1 MDTKEIILEIGRK
14 ARAASRAMAKLDT
27 RAKNAC
33 LSAMAD
39 ALDKNAAK
47 IIAANSLDMKNGEAL
62 GLTSALLDRLML
74 NEKRVSDMATAIRT
88 LVALEDPSGRILST
102 KTRPNGLVIQKV
114 SVPIGVVGIIYESR
128 PNVTSDAA
136 TLCIK
141 AGNACILR
149 GGKEAL
155 NSNLAIAEA
164 LMEGG
169 RAAGLPENA
178 MQVIPITDR
187 EAIKDLVRMD
197 QYLDVIVPRG
207 GHQLIETIVEHSRV
221 PVIKHAHGV
230 CHVYIDKAADLD
242 MAEQIA
248 VNAKCQRPGVCNAM
262 ETLLIHRDVAA
273 DILPRLGTAYAQK
286 NVELRGDDIV
296 RKLLTNAKAATE
308 EDWTTEYL
316 DYILSIRVVD
326 DLDAAIDHIAT
337 YGSGHSDS
345 IVTKDST
352 SAERFLNEVNSAAVY
367 VNASTRFTDGG
378 EFGLGAEIGI
388 STDKLHARGPM
399 GLEELNT
406 YKYVIRGEGQIR

>member
-1 MDTKEIILEIGRK
+1 MDIKETILEIGRK
-14 ARAASRAMAKLDT
+14 ARQASRAMAKLDT
-27 RAKNAC
+27 QSKNAC

-39 ALDKNAAK
+39 TLEKYSSL
-47 IIAANSLDMKNGEAL
+47 IIAANAIDMKEAETS
-62 GLTSALLDRLML
+62 GLSAAMLDRLML
-74 NEKRVSDMATAIRT
+74 DEKRVNDMANAIRT
-88 LVALEDPSGRILST
+88 LVILDDPAGRVLSS

-155 NSNLAIAEA
+155 NSNLAIAKA

-169 RAAGLPENA
+169 KAAGLPENA
-178 MQVIPITDR
+178 MQVIPITDH
-187 EAIKDLVRMD
+187 EAIKHLVQMD

-207 GHQLIETIVEHSRV
+207 GHQLIEMILDNSRV
-221 PVIKHAHGV
+221 PIIKHAHGV
-230 CHVYIDKAADLD
+230 CHIYVDESADLEE
-242 MAEQIA
+242 AVQIA

-262 ETLLIHRDVAA
+262 ETLLVHKNVAA
-273 DILPRLGTAYAQK
+273 AFLPKVGAEYLTRH
-286 NVELRGDDIV
+286 VEMRGDE
-296 RKLLTNAKAATE
+296 ATRALIPTAITATR
-308 EDWTTEYL
+308 EDWSTEYL

-326 DLDAAIDHIAT
+326 DLDSAIDHIAE
-337 YGSGHSDS
+337 YGSGHSDA
-345 IVTKDST
+345 ILTNDT
-352 SAERFLNEVNSAAVY
+352 AHAERFLNEVNSAAVY
-367 VNASTRFTDGG
+367 LNASTRFTDGG

-406 YKYVIRGEGQIR
+406 YKYVIRGNGQIR